1 MAQDVSSARAYF
13 EGMLWAAFGVNCTSD
28 FVYKWQI
35 DAVKEC
41 VSKLK
46 GFEMITCHC
55 HLLTREN

>member
-1 MAQDVSSARAYF
+1 MACF